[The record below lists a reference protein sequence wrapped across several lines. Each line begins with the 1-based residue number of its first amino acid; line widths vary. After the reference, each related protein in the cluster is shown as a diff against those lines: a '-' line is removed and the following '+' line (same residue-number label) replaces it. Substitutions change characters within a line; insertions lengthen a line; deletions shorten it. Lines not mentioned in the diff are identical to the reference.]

1 MLVPRKY
8 YLLYLIDTEFE
19 NSIENQRR
27 SFTDHQ
33 SVRRRD
39 HG

>member
-8 YLLYLIDTEFE
+8 YLLYLVDIEFE
-19 NSIENQRR
+19 NSIDQRR